1 MSFLNKKIISFEPKI
16 FGLDLSDLSIK
27 VLELEREGKSEK
39 IVGYSA
45 LDIPPGY
52 IEDGKIIDKEKTA
65 VCVREAVKKAGP
77 KKINTKKV
85 ICSVP
90 ESKAFLR
97 IISIPKMEE
106 SEAEE
111 AIKWEIEASIPLSID
126 QVYYDWQFIEADA
139 LGKQNILTLAVGRET
154 IDDMTAVLEM
164 AGLKVYGFE
173 VESIASAR
181 SLIDQKNAAKEKASF
196 IIDLGSQRTSFIVVV
211 KGVPYFT
218 SSIPFSSES
227 INDAIAK
234 GLNLNPQEAEKAKVN
249 QGIENA
255 ENGNPI
261 FSAIKS
267 LLENLGQEIEKT
279 LDFYGEMRKETIEVE
294 KIILCGGGAN
304 LKGLI
309 PYLEKR
315 LGKVV
320 ELGNPWV
327 NLKIKNNLPI
337 INKENAVRYCTVAG
351 LALRGLEYED

>member
-1 MSFLNKKIISFEPKI
+1 MGLLNKNIMGFEPKI
-16 FGLDLSDLSIK
+16 FGLDLSDLSVK
-27 VLELEREGKSEK
+27 VLELEQEGRTER
-39 IVGYSA
+39 IIGYGA
-45 LDIPPGY
+45 QDIPPGL
-52 IEDGKIIDKEKTA
+52 IEDGKIIDKEKVA
-65 VCVREAVKKAGP
+65 ACIREVLKKAGP
-77 KKINTKKV
+77 KKISTKKV

-97 IISIPKMEE
+97 IVSIPKMKEEE
-106 SEAEE
+106 SQE

-126 QVYYDWQFIEADA
+126 QVYYDWQFIEADMS
-139 LGKQNILTLAVGRET
+139 GKQNILTLAVGKET
-154 IDDMTAVLEM
+154 IDEMTAVLEM
-164 AGLKVYGFE
+164 AGLAVYGFE
-173 VESIASAR
+173 VESVASAR
-181 SLIDQKNAAKEKASF
+181 SLIDQKNIAKEKASF
-196 IIDLGSQRTSFIVVV
+196 IIDLGSQRTGFIVVV
-211 KGVPYFT
+211 KGIPYFT

-227 INDAIAK
+227 INDAIGK
-234 GLNLNPQEAEKAKVN
+234 SLNLNFQEAEKAKVN

-255 ENGNPI
+255 ESGNPI
-261 FSAIKS
+261 FTAINS

-279 LDFYGEMRKETIEVE
+279 LDFYGEMNKETIEVE

-304 LKGLI
+304 LKGLV

-337 INKENAVRYCTVAG
+337 INKENAVRYCTVVG

>member
-1 MSFLNKKIISFEPKI
+1 MSFLNKKIISFEPKL
-16 FGLDLSDLSIK
+16 FGLDLSDLSVK
-27 VLELEREGKSEK
+27 VLELEREGKREK
-39 IVGYSA
+39 IVGYSN
-45 LDIPPGY
+45 LDIPPGL
-52 IEDGKIIDKEKTA
+52 IEDGKITEKEKTA
-65 VCVREAVKKAGP
+65 ACVKEAVKKAGP
-77 KKINTKKV
+77 HKINTKKV

-97 IISIPKMEE
+97 IISIPKMDE
-106 SEAEE
+106 SEVAE

-126 QVYYDWQFIEADA
+126 QVYYDWQFIETDA
-139 LGKQNILTLAVGRET
+139 AGKQNILTLAVGRET
-154 IDDMTAVLEM
+154 IDEMTEVLEM
-164 AGLKVYGFE
+164 AGLEVYGFE

-181 SLIDQKNAAKEKASF
+181 SLIDQQNAAKEKASF

-234 GLNLNPQEAEKAKVN
+234 GLNLNYQEAEKAKVD

-255 ENGNPI
+255 ESGNPI

-267 LLENLGQEIEKT
+267 LLENLGQEVEKT
-279 LDFYGEMRKETIEVE
+279 LDFYGEMRKETVEVE

-309 PYLEKR
+309 PWLEKR

-351 LALRGLEYED
+351 LALRGLKYGD

>member
-1 MSFLNKKIISFEPKI
+1 MSFLNKKIISFEPKA

-27 VLELEREGKSEK
+27 VLELEREGKREK
-39 IVGYSA
+39 IVGYGA
-45 LDIPPGY
+45 LDVPPGL
-52 IEDGKIIDKEKTA
+52 IEDGKIIDKEKVA
-65 VCVREAVKKAGP
+65 ACIREAVKKAGP
-77 KKINTKKV
+77 KKISTKKV

-97 IISIPKMEE
+97 IISIPKMKEEE
-106 SEAEE
+106 SQE

-126 QVYYDWQFIEADA
+126 QVYYDWQFIEADVS
-139 LGKQNILTLAVGRET
+139 GKQNILTLAVGKET
-154 IDDMTAVLEM
+154 IDEMTAVLEM
-164 AGLKVYGFE
+164 AGLAVYGFE
-173 VESIASAR
+173 VESVASAR
-181 SLIDQKNAAKEKASF
+181 SLIDQKNIAKEKASF
-196 IIDLGSQRTSFIVVV
+196 IIDLGSQRTGFIVVV
-211 KGVPYFT
+211 KGIPYFT

-227 INDAIAK
+227 INDAIGK
-234 GLNLNPQEAEKAKVN
+234 SLNLNFQEAEKAKVN

-255 ENGNPI
+255 ESGNPI
-261 FSAIKS
+261 FTAINS

-279 LDFYGEMRKETIEVE
+279 LDFYGEMNKETIEVE

-337 INKENAVRYCTVAG
+337 INKENAVRYCTVVG